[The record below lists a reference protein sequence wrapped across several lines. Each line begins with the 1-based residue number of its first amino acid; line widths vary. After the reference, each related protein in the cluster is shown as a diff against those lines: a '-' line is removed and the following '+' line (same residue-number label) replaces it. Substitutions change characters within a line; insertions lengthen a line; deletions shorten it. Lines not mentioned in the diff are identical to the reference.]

1 MRDSSIEEAC
11 WILSLQD
18 IASHRGKVKRF
29 IFLIPLPLFFK
40 FEWLLRALTEEVAT
54 ENEVSNVENNAGQ
67 GNFTQRVN
75 LQGKEG
81 FFLNLSTQINS
92 LMQTS
97 EVGLNDVARVLS
109 ALAKGD
115 LKQRIMDFFNV

>member
-1 MRDSSIEEAC
+1 
-11 WILSLQD
+11 
-18 IASHRGKVKRF
+18 
-29 IFLIPLPLFFK
+29 
-40 FEWLLRALTEEVAT
+40 LTEEVAT

-92 LMQTS
+92 LIQTS